1 MTDRLIATIK
11 KNSREEIRVSRSDFN
26 GHDLVNLR
34 VWFKA
39 EDGSKRPGK
48 SGIAFRISLLPEVAA
63 ALSQA
68 STPAEGELT

>member
-26 GHDLVNLR
+26 GHDLVSLR
-34 VWFKA
+34 VWFEA

-48 SGIAFRISLLPEVAA
+48 SGIAFRRSLLPEVGA

-68 STPAEGELT
+68 AAETERAAT

>member
-1 MTDRLIATIK
+1 MTDRLIAIIK
-11 KNSREEIRVSRSDFN
+11 KNSREEIRVSRGEFN

-34 VWFKA
+34 VWFEA

-48 SGIAFRISLLPEVAA
+48 SGIAFRITLLPEVAA

-68 STPAEGELT
+68 STPAKEAHS

>member
-11 KNSREEIRVSRSDFN
+11 KNTREEIRVSRGEFN

-34 VWFKA
+34 VWFET

-48 SGIAFRISLLPEVAA
+48 SGIAFRISLLPEVSA

-68 STPAEGELT
+68 AVETEGAPT